1 MKPPPAP
8 ALRARHRRICRTCT
22 KAPLSLLM
30 AIPKERTSSSGGSP
44 SPPASPNPRPVF
56 WDSDSPRAFTAPAFE
71 RTPCNCTQVV
81 WLCAPCGKDL
91 KNADTTYV
99 LGWSWRTRYSYY
111 LGGAGTGAGEGE
123 QGVECGRAASCL
135 GARIVEHETCE
146 ADTLEALAAQDRS
159 HNTPNSPARWQGTSY
174 LAQEIEGIGGVLKV
188 KHKKYTRVGECVK
201 MYEDEREKSVQWL
214 PRENEG
220 KLRSWCSWCQR
231 VVPGEKDK
239 FDPDGLERVW
249 SSTSS
254 ASSNGSR

>member
-22 KAPLSLLM
+22 KAPLPLLM
-30 AIPKERTSSSGGSP
+30 AAAKERTSSSGGSP

-56 WDSDSPRAFTAPAFE
+56 WDNDAPRTFTAPAFE
-71 RTPCNCTQVV
+71 RTPCNCTHVV

-123 QGVECGRAASCL
+123 QGVECGRAASCM

-146 ADTLEALAAQDRS
+146 AETLEALAAQDRS

-201 MYEDEREKSVQWL
+201 MYEDERDKGVQWL